1 MCFHFT
7 GGMYLIAGGDVDGG
21 PQELTEVVELI
32 NTNSTPSFGQL
43 PSARRGA
50 VGAMFGNAP
59 IICGVIYGSS
69 YLDSCISFQNSQ
81 WSQSHS
87 MTEKR
92 KTAAGV
98 QIP

>member
-1 MCFHFT
+1 M
-7 GGMYLIAGGDVDGG
+7 IAGGLVDGT
-21 PQELTEVVELI
+21 PDEMTEVVELVK
-32 NTNSTPSFGQL
+32 TNSTPSFGQL
-43 PSARRGA
+43 PSTRAHA

-59 IICGVIYGSS
+59 IICGGWDGSS
-69 YLDSCISFQNSQ
+69 KLDSCISFQNSL

-92 KTAAGV
+92 KAAAGV